1 MKADLLRERVWAAHP
16 AVFVAAGASGSAH
29 RALFR
34 SGEVVG
40 ADLGVPHPWGVQIT
54 AGDLLPDDRDAA
66 AGLAW
71 CRRRG
76 GQRMWRVSVPER
88 LVGKG
93 PWRELREQDSVGL
106 FAAPAEA
113 ASHLAVEPPADVHLD
128 VEPSYSD
135 VISGYG
141 GWMSDPPLARQL
153 VTSHDLTRSDR
164 GFVVA
169 RIDGRPVGCALVWWA
184 GGTGVLSGIGVV
196 ADQRGRGVGRA
207 LTGAAARM
215 AACGSRAGRHR
226 WGDVR
231 PDVVWMAATEQGARL
246 YAQMG
251 FRRVDTEVQLGPPA
265 SSKTGVMGR

>member
-1 MKADLLRERVWAAHP
+1 MTTDLLRARVWAAHP
-16 AVFVAAGASGSAH
+16 SVFVAAAAAGSTR

-34 SGEVVG
+34 SGDVVG
-40 ADLGVPHPWGVQIT
+40 ADLGVRHPWGVQLT
-54 AGDLLPDDRDAA
+54 AGNLLPHDRDAA

-71 CRRRG
+71 CRQRG
-76 GQRMWRVSVPER
+76 GQDMWRVSVPER

-93 PWRELREQDSVGL
+93 PWRELTEYDSAGL

-113 ASHLAVEPPADVHLD
+113 ASQLTVEPPADVHLD

-141 GWMSDPPLARQL
+141 GWMADLPLARQL
-153 VTSHDLTRSDR
+153 VTSHDLTLSDR

-169 RIDGRPVGCALVWWA
+169 RIDDRPVGCALVWWA

-207 LTGAAARM
+207 LTAAAARM

-231 PDVVWMAATEQGARL
+231 PDVVWMAATEQGAGL

-265 SSKTGVMGR
+265 SSRTAVGG